1 MKQPSLVTNRATSL
15 LPLAVLGAIFVS
27 LFAML
32 YALVDDVWVAVVVA
46 AVLPTMTL
54 SLVRP
59 KGVV

>member
-1 MKQPSLVTNRATSL
+1 MKQLSLVANRAASL
-15 LPLAVLGAIFVS
+15 LPLALLGAIFVS

-46 AVLPTMTL
+46 AVLPMMTL

>member
-1 MKQPSLVTNRATSL
+1 MQPEWIDRNSPDETTFTL
-15 LPLAVLGAIFVS
+15 LGAIFVR

-46 AVLPTMTL
+46 AVLPMMTL

-59 KGVV
+59 QGVV

>member
-46 AVLPTMTL
+46 AVLPMMTL

>member
-46 AVLPTMTL
+46 AVLPMMTL

-59 KGVV
+59 QGVV

>member
-27 LFAML
+27 LFTML

-46 AVLPTMTL
+46 AVLPMMTL